1 MVEEPETIE
10 DIAAG
15 ILNGVMICLLSAAF
29 PVLLVWQAAAQWG
42 TWTADLRTMPVVD
55 TLTGIVLLLVSF
67 QFLAVGFRLIR
78 KNVSA
83 LRRRRRSF
91 PID

>member
-29 PVLLVWQAAAQWG
+29 PVLLVWQAVAEWG
-42 TWTADLRTMPVVD
+42 IWTADLRTMPVGD

-83 LRRRRRSF
+83 LQRRRRSF